1 VRVLPFDFRFERR
14 NSLMTTVASTTPS
27 TPAVNAGTLTE
38 DRRPSI
44 AVVDDD
50 SGFAGYLRTFLA
62 LSGYEARSYTRGDE
76 IVAAI
81 RQGEPPDIV
90 LLDVAMP
97 GMDGIQTLKA
107 LKAARPE
114 LQVIMLSGREQANVI
129 VEAVRLGAA
138 DYVVKPGDPEGL
150 GDIALDSAIKQAIE
164 RSRLVSELSDL
175 RRQLSDDQSEA
186 FIGWSDSPA
195 MQQVALIIEQVADSD
210 VTVLIRGESGVGKE
224 LVARAI
230 HQRSTRRHKPFVK
243 VNCAALPAE
252 LLESELFGHEKGAF
266 TGAATTRIGK
276 FEQANFGTIFLD
288 EIGEMKP
295 PLQAK
300 LLHVLQDAEFTKL
313 GSNKKINVDVRVV
326 AATNRDLEA
335 MMLRGQFREDLYYRL
350 KVIEALVPPLRE
362 RRDEIIRL
370 MEFFITKYSHRYN
383 RPVRPI
389 SDELRQK
396 FLQYEWPGNVREL
409 ENFIKRFVILQDE
422 QLVIR
427 ELSRPRVMPNPAG
440 VTAPQSELPPPYHA
454 PAPQTPAPPPSA
466 VAGDLDEDNEADEV
480 DEGQPGAA
488 APAPSSDGR
497 RLADVAREAAMTAE
511 RAVISDT
518 LRQVRWNRRKAAQ
531 LLGVSYKTLLN
542 KIKETGI
549 ERP

>member
-1 VRVLPFDFRFERR
+1 
-14 NSLMTTVASTTPS
+14 MTTVADAGAVAPPSTTDS
-27 TPAVNAGTLTE
+27 
-38 DRRPSI
+38 RRPSI

-50 SGFAGYLRTFLA
+50 SGFAGYLRTFLDVR
-62 LSGYEARSYTRGDE
+62 GYEARSYSRGDE

-97 GMDGIQTLKA
+97 GMDGLQTLKA

-114 LQVIMLSGREQANVI
+114 LQVIMLSGREQAQII

-138 DYVVKPGDPEGL
+138 DYVVKPDDPEGL
-150 GDIALDSAIKQAIE
+150 GEIALDAAIRQAFE
-164 RSRLVSELSDL
+164 RSRLVNELSDL
-175 RRQLSDDQSEA
+175 RQQLSDDQNEA
-186 FIGWSDSPA
+186 FMGWGDSPA
-195 MQQVALIIEQVADSD
+195 MRQVALIIDQVADSD

-230 HQRSTRRHKPFVK
+230 HQRSTRKARPFVK

-276 FEQANFGTIFLD
+276 FEQAHSGTIFLD

-313 GSNKKINVDVRVV
+313 GSNKKITVDVRVV
-326 AATNRDLEA
+326 AATNRDLDQ
-335 MMLRGQFREDLYYRL
+335 MMVRGEFREDLYYRL

-362 RRDEIIRL
+362 RRDEIPSLID
-370 MEFFITKYSHRYN
+370 FFIVKYSHRYN
-383 RPVRPI
+383 RPVRAL
-389 SDELRQK
+389 SDELRQQ
-396 FLQYEWPGNVREL
+396 FLDYEWPGNIREL
-409 ENFIKRFVILQDE
+409 ENMIKRFVILQDE
-422 QLVIR
+422 QLVVR
-427 ELSRPRVMPNPAG
+427 ELAKPRVVPNAAVVAAAHPEYTPA
-440 VTAPQSELPPPYHA
+440 YHA
-454 PAPQTPAPPPSA
+454 PPAEAPSA
-466 VAGDLDEDNEADEV
+466 PAASGDDDEPDEAE
-480 DEGQPGAA
+480 AA
-488 APAPSSDGR
+488 APGQEGR
-497 RLADVAREAAMTAE
+497 RLAEVAREAALAAE

-518 LRQVRWNRRKAAQ
+518 LKPVHWNRRKAAV

>member
-1 VRVLPFDFRFERR
+1 ME
-14 NSLMTTVASTTPS
+14 
-27 TPAVNAGTLTE
+27 E
-38 DRRPSI
+38 RRPSI

-62 LSGYEARSYTRGDE
+62 LRGYEARSYTRGDE

-97 GMDGIQTLKA
+97 GMDGLQTLKA
-107 LKAARPE
+107 LKSARPE
-114 LQVIMLSGREQANVI
+114 LQVIMLSGREQANII
-129 VEAVRLGAA
+129 VEAVRNGAA
-138 DYVVKPGDPEGL
+138 DYVVKPDDPEGL
-150 GDIALDSAIKQAIE
+150 GEIALDAAIKQAIE
-164 RSRLVSELSDL
+164 RNRLVNELSDL
-175 RRQLSDDQSEA
+175 RRQLSDDQSDA
-186 FIGWSDSPA
+186 FVGWGDSPGMRNVA
-195 MQQVALIIEQVADSD
+195 MIIEQVADSD

-230 HQRSTRRHKPFVK
+230 HQRSTRKQKPFVK
-243 VNCAALPAE
+243 VNCAALPGE

-276 FEQANFGTIFLD
+276 FEQAHCGTILLD

-313 GSNKKINVDVRVV
+313 GSNKKITIDVRVV

-335 MMLRGQFREDLYYRL
+335 MMLRGEFREDLYYRL
-350 KVIEALVPPLRE
+350 KVIEAYVPPLRE
-362 RRDEIIRL
+362 RRDEIAHL
-370 MEFFITKYSHRYN
+370 TEFFTTKYSQRYN
-383 RPVRPI
+383 RPVRPL
-389 SDELRQK
+389 SDELRQM
-396 FLQYEWPGNVREL
+396 FLTYEWHGNVREL
-409 ENFIKRFVILQDE
+409 ENMIKRFVILQDE

-427 ELSRPRVMPNPAG
+427 ELTKPRLPNPAG
-440 VTAPQSELPPPYHA
+440 VTYPGGSAHA
-454 PAPQTPAPPPSA
+454 APPAAVHQPATAPPTASA
-466 VAGDLDEDNEADEV
+466 APPAAPVHTAGSADADEDEDDDN
-480 DEGQPGAA
+480 
-488 APAPSSDGR
+488 APPVSATSTDGR
-497 RLADVAREAAMTAE
+497 RLADVAREAALAAE
-511 RAVISDT
+511 RIAIADT
-518 LRQVRWNRRKAAQ
+518 LKQVHWNRRKAAQ
-531 LLGVSYKTLLN
+531 ILGVSYKTLLN

>member
-1 VRVLPFDFRFERR
+1 MSAVAGAGSD
-14 NSLMTTVASTTPS
+14 TTNN
-27 TPAVNAGTLTE
+27 PAD
-38 DRRPSI
+38 DRRPANI

-62 LSGYEARSYTRGDE
+62 LRGYEARSYTRGDE

-97 GMDGIQTLKA
+97 GMDGLQTLKA

-114 LQVIMLSGREQANVI
+114 LQVIMLSGREHAATI

-138 DYVVKPGDPEGL
+138 DYVVKPDDPEGL
-150 GDIALDSAIKQAIE
+150 GEIALDAAIKQAFE
-164 RSRLVSELSDL
+164 RNRLVHELSDL
-175 RRQLSDDQSEA
+175 RRQLSDDQSDA
-186 FIGWSDSPA
+186 FIGWSESPA
-195 MQQVALIIEQVADSD
+195 MRQVALIIEQVSDSD

-224 LVARAI
+224 LVARGI
-230 HQRSTRRHKPFVK
+230 HQRSTRRNKAFVK

-276 FEQANFGTIFLD
+276 FEQAHGGTIFLD

-295 PLQAK
+295 ALQAK

-326 AATNRDLEA
+326 TATNRDLEQ
-335 MMLRGQFREDLYYRL
+335 MMVRGDFREDLYYRL
-350 KVIEALVPPLRE
+350 KVIEAYVPPLRE
-362 RRDEIIRL
+362 RRDEIPKL
-370 MEFFITKYSHRYN
+370 TDFFLAKYSQRYN
-383 RPVRPI
+383 RPVRSL
-389 SDELRQK
+389 SDELRQR
-396 FLQYEWPGNVREL
+396 FVGYDWPGNVREL
-409 ENFIKRFVILQDE
+409 ENMIKRFVILQDE
-422 QLVIR
+422 SLVIR
-427 ELSRPRVMPNPAG
+427 ELDRPRLVAN
-440 VTAPQSELPPPYHA
+440 LPPMEPGPPAYHA
-454 PAPQTPAPPPSA
+454 PPSQAVAAPPPQAIAAPPPAAAPSET
-466 VAGDLDEDNEADEV
+466 DDTDDEV
-480 DEGQPGAA
+480 DDVP
-488 APAPSSDGR
+488 PPSTADGR
-497 RLADVAREAAMTAE
+497 RLSDVAREAALSAE
-511 RAVISDT
+511 RTVIADT
-518 LRQVRWNRRKAAQ
+518 LRQVHWNRRKAAQ

>member
-1 VRVLPFDFRFERR
+1 
-14 NSLMTTVASTTPS
+14 MTIVASAGSNPLAD
-27 TPAVNAGTLTE
+27 PATDVKK
-38 DRRPSI
+38 PSI

-62 LSGYEARSYTRGDE
+62 LRGYEARAYTRGDE

-97 GMDGIQTLKA
+97 GMDGLQTLKA

-114 LQVIMLSGREQANVI
+114 LQVIMLSGREHAPII

-150 GDIALDSAIKQAIE
+150 GEIALDSAIKQAIE
-164 RSRLVSELSDL
+164 RTRLVTELSDL
-175 RRQLSDDQSEA
+175 RRQLSDDQSQA
-186 FIGWSDSPA
+186 FIGWGDSPA
-195 MQQVALIIEQVADSD
+195 MRQVAVIIEQVADSD

-230 HQRSTRRHKPFVK
+230 HQHSNRKARPFVK

-276 FEQANFGTIFLD
+276 FEQAHHGTIFLD

-300 LLHVLQDAEFTKL
+300 LLHVLQDGEFTKL
-313 GSNKKINVDVRVV
+313 GSNKSIEVDVRVV
-326 AATNRDLEA
+326 TATNRDLEA
-335 MMLRGQFREDLYYRL
+335 MMLRGTFREDLYYRL
-350 KVIEALVPPLRE
+350 KVIEAVVPPLRE
-362 RRDEIIRL
+362 RRDEIVPLID
-370 MEFFITKYSHRYN
+370 FFITKYSQRYN
-383 RPVRPI
+383 RPVRAI
-389 SDELRQK
+389 SAELRQR
-396 FLQYEWPGNVREL
+396 FLEYEWPGNVREL
-409 ENFIKRFVILQDE
+409 ENMIKRFVILQDE
-422 QLVIR
+422 QLVLR
-427 ELSRPRVMPNPAG
+427 EISKPRLAPNPL
-440 VTAPQSELPPPYHA
+440 APPLGAAPSDYLAPPPFQSPPAA
-454 PAPQTPAPPPSA
+454 PSAEEVEAEDEDELEEPPPSA
-466 VAGDLDEDNEADEV
+466 
-480 DEGQPGAA
+480 
-488 APAPSSDGR
+488 PAPTQDGR
-497 RLADVAREAAMTAE
+497 RLAEVAREAALTAE

-518 LRQVRWNRRKAAQ
+518 LRQVHWNRRKAAQ

>member
-1 VRVLPFDFRFERR
+1 MPTAIGGDV
-14 NSLMTTVASTTPS
+14 NSTSGA
-27 TPAVNAGTLTE
+27 AADE
-38 DRRPSI
+38 RRPSI
-44 AVVDDD
+44 AIVDDD
-50 SGFAGYLRTFLA
+50 SGFAGYLRTFLGVR
-62 LSGYEARSYTRGDE
+62 GYEARSYTRGDE

-97 GMDGIQTLKA
+97 GMDGLQTLKA

-114 LQVIMLSGREQANVI
+114 LQVIMLSGREQAAII

-150 GDIALDSAIKQAIE
+150 GEIALDAAIKQAIE
-164 RSRLVSELSDL
+164 RSRLVSELTDL

-186 FIGWSDSPA
+186 FIGWGDSPA
-195 MQQVALIIEQVADSD
+195 MRHVAMIIEQVADSD

-230 HQRSTRRHKPFVK
+230 HQRSTRKQRPFVK

-276 FEQANFGTIFLD
+276 FEQAHSGTIFLD

-313 GSNKKINVDVRVV
+313 GSNKKINIDVRVV
-326 AATNRDLEA
+326 AATNRDLEQ
-335 MMLRGQFREDLYYRL
+335 MMLRGDFREDLYYRL
-350 KVIEALVPPLRE
+350 KVIESVVPPLRE
-362 RRDEIIRL
+362 RRDEIASL
-370 MEFFITKYSHRYN
+370 TDFFIVKYSHRYN
-383 RPVRPI
+383 RPVRAL
-389 SDELRQK
+389 SEELRQK
-396 FLQYEWPGNVREL
+396 FLEYDWPGNVREL
-409 ENFIKRFVILQDE
+409 ENMIKRFVILQDE
-422 QLVIR
+422 QLVVR
-427 ELSRPRVMPNPAG
+427 ELNKPRLVPNPAG
-440 VTAPQSELPPPYHA
+440 VTAPQSEYSLPYHA
-454 PAPQTPAPPPSA
+454 PPAAPPPA
-466 VAGDLDEDNEADEV
+466 
-480 DEGQPGAA
+480 PAA
-488 APAPSSDGR
+488 APADDDEPEEEVAEAPPPGQDGR
-497 RLADVAREAAMTAE
+497 RLSEVAREAALAAE

-518 LRQVRWNRRKAAQ
+518 LRQVHWNRRKAAV

>member
-1 VRVLPFDFRFERR
+1 MATVARASNDSAPATEERR
-14 NSLMTTVASTTPS
+14 A
-27 TPAVNAGTLTE
+27 
-38 DRRPSI
+38 SI

-62 LSGYEARSYTRGDE
+62 LRGYEARAYTRGDE

-81 RQGEPPDIV
+81 KQGEPPDIV

-97 GMDGIQTLKA
+97 GMDGLQTLKA

-114 LQVIMLSGREQANVI
+114 MQVIMLSGREQAQTI

-138 DYVVKPGDPEGL
+138 DYVVKPDDPEGL
-150 GDIALDSAIKQAIE
+150 GEIALDAAIHQAIE
-164 RSRLVSELSDL
+164 RSRLVNELTDL
-175 RRQLSDDQSEA
+175 RQQLSDDQSDA
-186 FIGWSDSPA
+186 FIGWGDSPV
-195 MQQVALIIEQVADSD
+195 MRQVALIIEQVADSD

-230 HQRSTRRHKPFVK
+230 HQRSNRKQRPFVK

-276 FEQANFGTIFLD
+276 FEQADSGTIFLD
-288 EIGEMKP
+288 EIGEMAP
-295 PLQAK
+295 ALQAK

-313 GSNKKINVDVRVV
+313 GSNKSVRIDVRVV
-326 AATNRDLEA
+326 TATNRDLED
-335 MMLRGQFREDLYYRL
+335 MMLRGRFREDLYYRL
-350 KVIEALVPPLRE
+350 KVIETVVPPLRE
-362 RRDEIIRL
+362 RRDEIL
-370 MEFFITKYSHRYN
+370 PLADFFVSKYSARYN
-383 RPVRPI
+383 RPLRPLT
-389 SDELRQK
+389 DELRNQ
-396 FLQYEWPGNVREL
+396 FLEYEWPGNVREL
-409 ENFIKRFVILQDE
+409 ENMIKRFVILQDE
-422 QLVIR
+422 QMVIR
-427 ELSRPRVMPNPAG
+427 EFEKPRLSPNPAG
-440 VTAPQSELPPPYHA
+440 VTAPQSEYSPAYHA
-454 PAPQTPAPPPSA
+454 PAPAAPPP
-466 VAGDLDEDNEADEV
+466 
-480 DEGQPGAA
+480 AA
-488 APAPSSDGR
+488 AAAVPDEEDEEVGAETGGQDGR
-497 RLADVAREAAMTAE
+497 RLSEVAREAALAAE

-518 LRQVRWNRRKAAQ
+518 LKQVHWNRRKAAV

>member
-1 VRVLPFDFRFERR
+1 
-14 NSLMTTVASTTPS
+14 MATVAGERTGAASG
-27 TPAVNAGTLTE
+27 AGVE
-38 DRRPSI
+38 ERRPSI

-62 LSGYEARSYTRGDE
+62 LRGYEARAYTRGDE

-81 RQGEPPDIV
+81 KQGEPPDIV

-97 GMDGIQTLKA
+97 GMDGLQTLKA

-114 LQVIMLSGREQANVI
+114 VQVIMLSGREQAPII

-150 GDIALDSAIKQAIE
+150 GEIALDSAIKQAIE
-164 RSRLVSELSDL
+164 RSRLVDELTSL
-175 RRQLSDDQSEA
+175 RRQLSDDQDQA
-186 FIGWSDSPA
+186 FLAWGDSPP
-195 MQQVALIIEQVADSD
+195 MRQVAHIIEQVADSD

-230 HQRSTRRHKPFVK
+230 HQRSTRKNKPFVK

-266 TGAATTRIGK
+266 TGAAATRIGK
-276 FEQANFGTIFLD
+276 FEQANLGTIFLD

-313 GSNKKINVDVRVV
+313 GSNKKIEVDVRVV
-326 AATNRDLEA
+326 TATNRDLEA

-350 KVIEALVPPLRE
+350 KVIEAVVPPLRE
-362 RRDEIIRL
+362 RRDEISQLID
-370 MEFFITKYSHRYN
+370 FFIAKYSRRYN
-383 RPVRPI
+383 RPVRPL
-389 SDELRQK
+389 SDELRRR
-396 FLQYEWPGNVREL
+396 FLEYDWPGNIREL
-409 ENFIKRFVILQDE
+409 ENMIKRFVILQDE
-422 QLVIR
+422 QLVLR
-427 ELSRPRVMPNPAG
+427 ELSKPRPAG
-440 VTAPQSELPPPYHA
+440 PVSMSPA
-454 PAPQTPAPPPSA
+454 PATGGGSDHLAPPPFQSPPA
-466 VAGDLDEDNEADEV
+466 ARAPESELDEDDDDGDD
-480 DEGQPGAA
+480 DEGVPPA
-488 APAPSSDGR
+488 APDAR
-497 RLADVAREAAMTAE
+497 RLADVAREAALNAE
-511 RAVISDT
+511 RAIIADT
-518 LRQVRWNRRKAAQ
+518 LKQVHWNRRKAAQ

-542 KIKETGI
+542 KIRETGL